1 MKKISNTK
9 SKTALKKSLL
19 VIMMALPL
27 TTALSGCVIAVGG
40 HDKDGFNYS
49 VDYEDREHE
58 NKAHLNKL
66 QHNMSFE
73 QVQNLM
79 GLADFNESYDK
90 NGEVIQV
97 LFYRTHRTEKDGLT
111 TKNECTPLIF
121 KNNVLMSW
129 GDTAFRQL

>member
-1 MKKISNTK
+1 MKNTPNTK
-9 SKTALKKSLL
+9 NKTLLQKSLL
-19 VIMMALPL
+19 TLMVALPL

-40 HDKDGFNYS
+40 NDKDGYNYS
-49 VDYEDREHE
+49 FDYEDREHE
-58 NKAHLNKL
+58 NRAHLNKL

-73 QVQNLM
+73 HVQSLM

-90 NGEVIQV
+90 NGEAIKV

-121 KNNVLMSW
+121 KGNLLTSW
-129 GDTAFRQL
+129 GDTAYHQL

>member
-1 MKKISNTK
+1 MENISNTK
-9 SKTALKKSLL
+9 NKTVLKKSLL
-19 VIMMALPL
+19 ALMIALPL

-40 HDKDGFNYS
+40 GDKDGYNYS
-49 VDYEDREHE
+49 FDYEDREHE

-79 GLADFNESYDK
+79 GLADFNESYEK
-90 NGEVIQV
+90 NGEAIQV

-121 KNNVLMSW
+121 KDNHLSSW
-129 GDTAFRQL
+129 GDTAYHQL